1 MFLGVI
7 MNVSKKS
14 KVVIVALM
22 VAVSSCFAQKW
33 KGLVKGIEGRVGGKN
48 NSQTTEQTQAIET
61 TEQNNTKKNTAKLSN
76 NPQVQKV
83 AAYLTKAEIALNS
96 KDYNTATENYNS
108 AAKVKLPKNVDKSD
122 ADILNAWSAEIY
134 SRIQYHN
141 IKAFTNR

>member
-1 MFLGVI
+1 MYL
-7 MNVSKKS
+7 SKKS
-14 KVVIVALM
+14 KVVLVALM
-22 VAVSSCFAQKW
+22 VSASSCFAQKW
-33 KGLVKGIEGRVGGKN
+33 KSLVNGIEGRVGGKN
-48 NSQTTEQTQAIET
+48 NSQTTET
-61 TEQNNTKKNTAKLSN
+61 NNTKKNTAKLSN

-96 KDYNTATENYNS
+96 KDYHTATENYNS
-108 AAKVKLPKNVDKSD
+108 ASKVKLPKNVEKSD